1 MQEPSRVADG
11 VDEGQMKRA
20 IPITTFF
27 LDIGGVLLTDGWDHH
42 ARKRAATN
50 FNLELAELED
60 RHHLTFE
67 TSEEGKLT
75 IEEYLCLVVFY
86 RKRPFTRAQFRK
98 FMFAQSK
105 PYPKMIEFVAQLKVR
120 HGLKIVVVSNEAREL
135 NAYRI
140 RKFKLDGF
148 VDFFISSCFVHVRK
162 PDADIFRLALDIAQA
177 PAGQVLYIENTP
189 MFVQIA
195 EGLGIRSILHT
206 DYRSTCAKLASFG
219 LRNDEGVI
227 HETG

>member
-1 MQEPSRVADG
+1 M
-11 VDEGQMKRA
+11 
-20 IPITTFF
+20 
-27 LDIGGVLLTDGWDHH
+27 
-42 ARKRAATN
+42 
-50 FNLELAELED
+50 
-60 RHHLTFE
+60 
-67 TSEEGKLT
+67 
-75 IEEYLCLVVFY
+75 EEYLSRVVFY
-86 RKRPFTRAQFRK
+86 QKRPFTRAQFRR

-105 PYPKMIEFVAQLKVR
+105 PYPEMIELVAQLKVR
-120 HGLKIVVVSNEAREL
+120 YGLKIAVVSNEAREL

-148 VDFFISSCFVHVRK
+148 VDSFISSCFVHVRK

-177 PAGQVLYIENTP
+177 PARQVVYIENTP

-219 LRNDEGVI
+219 LQMTKEPAMKTANPCILTINGGSSSI
-227 HETG
+227 KFALYQTGDPLKRGLYGKVDRIGLPGTILTFHDPVQSQPESRSIEAPITGPRRPS